1 MSWNWSLWV
10 AAWAV
15 VGCAPAPGTQGDDA
29 GEIRPRWAERFHW
42 EDGGRVLV
50 LHGEDEV
57 RLVHEAPQ
65 AGERRIGEGEGIA
78 TWSTTHVALMEAFGG
93 LDHWAGASGC
103 QYLHSEEALARLA
116 DGRARDFEED
126 AGAALEQLLW
136 QPPAAVTT
144 FPFHNPFDGL
154 SLPDAVPVLP
164 ITEYLESHPLGRAE
178 WMRAFGWLVG
188 ESEAADS
195 AFAAVEARY
204 LRLRDEASEHE
215 SEWLQVFTG
224 SIDGDA
230 FWAPSGNSFI
240 AQFLA
245 DAGVHYAFA
254 AHEAPGS
261 IPVDF
266 EELIA
271 LNNQVDTWGLV
282 WHDADSIT
290 WEEIAATHPVYAEL
304 QPHSGAIFAA
314 NTRTCDYFGALV
326 AAPDD
331 LLADLIDLFHGEG
344 GGVGCFEWIE
354 TP

>member
-1 MSWNWSLWV
+1 MLVLAAV
-10 AAWAV
+10 AA
-15 VGCAPAPGTQGDDA
+15 GCAPSPEVELPGDGV
-29 GEIRPRWAERFHW
+29 IRPRWAERFHW

-50 LHGEDEV
+50 LQGDHEV
-57 RLVHEAPQ
+57 RLVH
-65 AGERRIGEGEGIA
+65 GEPREGEWPVGRGEGVA
-78 TWSTTHVALMEAFGG
+78 TWSTTHVALLEAFGG
-93 LDHWAGASGC
+93 LGAWAGGSGC

-116 DGRARDFEED
+116 DGRARDFGDD

-136 QPPAAVTT
+136 EPPAAVTT
-144 FPFHNPFDGL
+144 FPFHNPFEGVNV
-154 SLPDAVPVLP
+154 PAGIPVLP

-188 ESEAADS
+188 QTQAADS
-195 AFAAVEARY
+195 AFAAVESRY
-204 LRLRDEASEHE
+204 VALRDSAAVHE
-215 SEWLQVFTG
+215 SEWFQVFTG

-230 FWAPSGNSFI
+230 FWAPSGRSFI

-254 AHEAPGS
+254 QHDTPGS

-271 LNNQVDTWGLV
+271 LNNQVDAWGLV

-331 LLADLIDLFHGEG
+331 LLADLIDLFHGSG